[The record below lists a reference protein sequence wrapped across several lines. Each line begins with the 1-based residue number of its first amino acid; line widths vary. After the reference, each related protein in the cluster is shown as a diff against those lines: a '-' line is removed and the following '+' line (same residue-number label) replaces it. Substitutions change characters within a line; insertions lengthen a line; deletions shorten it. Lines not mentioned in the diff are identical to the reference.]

1 MSTAA
6 AVAALKAASKGLT
19 YQSESDAPF
28 TAFTWKGAKG
38 DPTKEE
44 VLKRARKPPKAP
56 VEGVPLEDFF
66 KDLTAEQDWHG
77 EEEKAD
83 VQKYR
88 NLQEAVQAN
97 LSGAKVFKV
106 GQRKVD
112 VYIVGKTDEGDWAGL
127 KTTAVE
133 T

>member
-38 DPTKEE
+38 DLTKEE
-44 VLKRARKPPKAP
+44 VLKRARKPPQAP
-56 VEGVPLEDFF
+56 VQEVSVEDFF
-66 KDLTAEQDWHG
+66 KELTAEQDWHG
-77 EEEKAD
+77 EEEKAA

-88 NLQEAVQAN
+88 KLLEVVRAD
-97 LSGAKVFKV
+97 LSDPKVFK
-106 GQRKVD
+106 
-112 VYIVGKTDEGDWAGL
+112 
-127 KTTAVE
+127 
-133 T
+133 